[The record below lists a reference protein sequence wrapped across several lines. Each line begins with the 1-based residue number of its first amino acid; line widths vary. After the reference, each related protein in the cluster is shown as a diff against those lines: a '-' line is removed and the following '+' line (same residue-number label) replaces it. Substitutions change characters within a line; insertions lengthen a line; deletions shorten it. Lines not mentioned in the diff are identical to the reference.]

1 MLTLQ
6 HYYFIQNMFAY
17 HCRTRDDL
25 SQMIEWAAAQEWSS
39 GNVGLIGVSALAKN
53 QYYTASKL
61 LTEESANIL

>member
-1 MLTLQ
+1 
-6 HYYFIQNMFAY
+6 
-17 HCRTRDDL
+17 
-25 SQMIEWAAAQEWSS
+25 MIEWAAAQEWSS